1 MSKKEVR
8 ENAHKVGVV
17 AKQALR
23 LVDPVTG
30 STRDE
35 TVLTAKFNCNRIE
48 EV

>member
-1 MSKKEVR
+1 MSKQEVR
-8 ENAHKVGVV
+8 ENAHNVGVV

-30 STRDE
+30 LTRDE
-35 TVLTAKFNCNRIE
+35 TVLTAKFNRNRDE